1 MVLWLPRCRR
11 CKWRWYP
18 FNFKAVRLE
27 AHCGWRSCFFLQNC
41 KNFNYKAL
49 KAVIIVVPFSPHKDV
64 LEKLKTFHP
73 LPGLILEWR
82 RINNAITKVVFPLQ
96 REKRLNSAL
105 GMERIYP
112 LSQTHTATGKEMHA
126 KTSLLTD
133 FFFFFFLCVCVG
145 AAFLWGKV
153 RKSSLCSTS
162 TKWKYWNTYFTRIC
176 SKSLDVLK

>member
-1 MVLWLPRCRR
+1 M
-11 CKWRWYP
+11 
-18 FNFKAVRLE
+18 
-27 AHCGWRSCFFLQNC
+27 
-41 KNFNYKAL
+41 
-49 KAVIIVVPFSPHKDV
+49 PFSPHKDV
-64 LEKLKTFHP
+64 LEKLKTLHP

-112 LSQTHTATGKEMHA
+112 LSQTHTATGKEMRA
-126 KTSLLTD
+126 KSSLLTD
-133 FFFFFFLCVCVG
+133 FFFSFSFCVCVW

-162 TKWKYWNTYFTRIC
+162 TK
-176 SKSLDVLK
+176 